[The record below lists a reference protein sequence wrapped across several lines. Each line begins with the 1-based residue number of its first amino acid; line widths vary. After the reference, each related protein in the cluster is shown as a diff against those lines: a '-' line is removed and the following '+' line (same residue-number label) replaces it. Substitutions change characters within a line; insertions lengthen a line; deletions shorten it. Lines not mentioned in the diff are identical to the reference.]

1 MEFAGW
7 VALAIA
13 VMIFGYLLPTAIRS
27 RQVVVDSRV
36 TDRFS
41 GGLRVLARTGE
52 APPTPTPMSTSRGF
66 LHRTAAEEDRPMHS
80 PVAAR
85 PAAADVRRAAA
96 ARAAR
101 AAAASRRAAAAKR
114 RLVLTLTLLALTA
127 AGWTV
132 VGMTPVNVVAGI
144 VPTVAFG
151 GVLVLGRRAAAQ
163 AKIADARWAAEIER
177 ARKAEQTRAARRPK
191 QPEAKP
197 SSLRIELDPGA
208 LMAEHA
214 PEAEELRVE
223 IPAGE
228 GWTPVPVPAP
238 MYTMKPVARR
248 REPVVEDFTAQ
259 PAAGQQS
266 PTAEGPVPADDP
278 AAEAGSGGGSAA
290 GGSAAG
296 GAGRA
301 VPAPSVDLQAV
312 LERRRAVG
320 Q

>member
-114 RLVLTLTLLALTA
+114 RLVLTLALLALTA

-132 VGMTPVNVVAGI
+132 VGLTPVNVVAGI

-214 PEAEELRVE
+214 PEAEERRVD

-248 REPVVEDFTAQ
+248 REPVVEDFSQ
-259 PAAGQQS
+259 PGAGAEA
-266 PTAEGPVPADDP
+266 PTAEGSVPAES
-278 AAEAGSGGGSAA
+278 AGAEVGSGGGST
-290 GGSAAG
+290 AG